1 MEKIIKVFFY
11 TLNVKKRK
19 KKEFGDVTKD
29 VFHSDL
35 AKPT

>member
-11 TLNVKKRK
+11 TLNVKKK